1 MNIVLFDGICNFCNS
16 TVLQIIKY
24 DKANKLKFSSLQ
36 SDFGKKTLKSLKMEE
51 DNLNTLIFIKN
62 SNEVYTESNA
72 ILEIIKMLQGFP
84 RVLLIFR
91 ILPKKVRDF
100 LYKKFSN
107 NRYKLFGKKEN
118 CMIPTKKLRE
128 KFIDN

>member
-62 SNEVYTESNA
+62 SNEVYTESTA
-72 ILEIIKMLQGFP
+72 ILEIIKMLQGFQT
-84 RVLLIFR
+84 LIFYANR
-91 ILPKKVRDF
+91 RVDVACRRVWLNKMLLLVPFLKLP
-100 LYKKFSN
+100 
-107 NRYKLFGKKEN
+107 
-118 CMIPTKKLRE
+118 
-128 KFIDN
+128 

>member
-24 DKANKLKFSSLQ
+24 DKDNKLKFSSLQ

-62 SNEVYTESNA
+62 SNEVYTESTA

-84 RVLLIFR
+84 RVLLFFR
-91 ILPKKVRDF
+91 IFPKKVRDF
-100 LYKKFSN
+100 FYKKFSN

-118 CMIPTKKLRE
+118 CMIPTKELRE

>member
-62 SNEVYTESNA
+62 SINCLLLEGKNA
-72 ILEIIKMLQGFP
+72 TCFLLQ
-84 RVLLIFR
+84 LQ
-91 ILPKKVRDF
+91 
-100 LYKKFSN
+100 
-107 NRYKLFGKKEN
+107 
-118 CMIPTKKLRE
+118 
-128 KFIDN
+128 

>member
-62 SNEVYTESNA
+62 SNEVYTESTA

-84 RVLLIFR
+84 RVLLFFR
-91 ILPKKVRDF
+91 IFPKKVRDF
-100 LYKKFSN
+100 LYKKFSY

-118 CMIPTKKLRE
+118 CMIPTKELSE